1 MTTIE
6 QSLLSYHHKTSVHT
20 TIIKVKDVFGPWHDE
35 TKDIS
40 PSWWY
45 IDDIARVVHN
55 MQTTLGENG
64 LQNFNI
70 NATKFR
76 LTTFDNGLKSTLK
89 WKEEM
94 QLKKHETKN
103 VRFCY

>member
-6 QSLLSYHHKTSVHT
+6 QFVLLYHYKTSVRT
-20 TIIKVKDVFGPWHDE
+20 TIIKVKNVFGPWQDE

-45 IDDIARVVHN
+45 IDDIARVVSN

-70 NATKFR
+70 NATKFW
-76 LTTFDNGLKSTLK
+76 LTTFDSGLKSTLK
-89 WKEEM
+89 WKAKM
-94 QLKKHETKN
+94 Q
-103 VRFCY
+103 